1 MAVSRDNI
9 DVRISVSRKGFLW
22 EESSLVT
29 KKFFELLG
37 NKKAEFSTEK
47 IMEMAL
53 FYTGDVEMVH
63 DVIATI
69 TRNDSPMKKGDN
81 LDVIVEMLVEGKK
94 SCSRIKFFLNDYK
107 CRGISQISQL
117 LVKDKAEIKKFTDS
131 ERLKREAC

>member
-1 MAVSRDNI
+1 MTVSRDTI
-9 DVRISVSRKGFLW
+9 DVRINVSRKGFLW

-37 NKKAEFSTEK
+37 NKKKEFGTEK

-53 FYTGDVEMVH
+53 FYTGDVDMVH

-69 TRNDSPMKKGDN
+69 TKNYSPMKKGDN
-81 LDVIVEMLVEGKK
+81 LDVIVEMLVEGKN
-94 SCSRIKFFLNDYK
+94 SCSRVKFFLNDYK

-117 LVKDKAEIKKFTDS
+117 LVKDKAEIKKFTDD
-131 ERLKREAC
+131 ERLRQKAC

>member
-1 MAVSRDNI
+1 MTVGRDNI
-9 DVRISVSRKGFLW
+9 DVRINVSRKGFLW

-37 NKKAEFSTEK
+37 NKKEVFGIEK

-81 LDVIVEMLVEGKK
+81 LDVIVEMLVEGKE

-117 LVKDKAEIKKFTDS
+117 LVKDKAEIKKFTDD
-131 ERLKREAC
+131 ERLRQKAC

>member
-1 MAVSRDNI
+1 MTVGRDNI
-9 DVRISVSRKGFLW
+9 DVRINVSRKGFLW

-37 NKKAEFSTEK
+37 NKKEVFGIEK

-81 LDVIVEMLVEGKK
+81 LDVIVEMLVEGKN
-94 SCSRIKFFLNDYK
+94 SCSRVKFFLNDYK

-117 LVKDKAEIKKFTDS
+117 LVKDKAEIKKFTDD
-131 ERLKREAC
+131 ERLRQKAC

>member
-1 MAVSRDNI
+1 MTVSRDNI
-9 DVRISVSRKGFLW
+9 DVRINVSRKGFLW

-37 NKKAEFSTEK
+37 NKKEEFSTEK

-53 FYTGDVEMVH
+53 FYTGDVNMVH

-69 TRNDSPMKKGDN
+69 TKNDSPMKKGDN
-81 LDVIVEMLVEGKK
+81 LDVIVEMLVEGKN
-94 SCSRIKFFLNDYK
+94 SCSRVKFFLNDYK

-117 LVKDKAEIKKFTDS
+117 LVKDKAEIKKFTDD
-131 ERLKREAC
+131 ERLRQKAC

>member
-1 MAVSRDNI
+1 MTVSRDNI
-9 DVRISVSRKGFLW
+9 DVRINVSRKGFLW

-37 NKKAEFSTEK
+37 NKKEEFSTEK

-53 FYTGDVEMVH
+53 FYTGDVNMIH

-69 TRNDSPMKKGDN
+69 TKNDSPMKKGDN
-81 LDVIVEMLVEGKK
+81 LDVIVEMLVEGKN
-94 SCSRIKFFLNDYK
+94 SCSRVKFFLNDYK

-117 LVKDKAEIKKFTDS
+117 LVKDKAEIKKFTDD
-131 ERLKREAC
+131 ERLRQKAC